1 MLEFEMREVKKKFK
15 AIGYIRHVNLVRV
28 VSFSSDQFDRLLVNG
43 HMPNGYLDKWIFPKI
58 NAFITCLEAKKEN
71 HH

>member
-28 VSFSSDQFDRLLVNG
+28 VSFSSDQFDRHG